1 MAPSEFKNSALTIPM
16 TSLTLYMT
24 EHCALCEE
32 VLDMLFAMPAMQ
44 GITLNTVDIALN
56 DSLVE
61 AYGVRIPVLKVGDAE
76 LGAPIDAQTLQT
88 WLQHNC
94 Q

>member
-24 EHCALCEE
+24 EHCALCED

-56 DSLVE
+56 DALVE

>member
-1 MAPSEFKNSALTIPM
+1 M

-44 GITLNTVDIALN
+44 GITLKTVDIVLN
-56 DSLVE
+56 DALVE

-76 LGAPIDAQTLQT
+76 LSAPIDAQTLQT
-88 WLQHNC
+88 WLRHNC

>member
-24 EHCALCEE
+24 DHCALCEE

-56 DSLVE
+56 DALVE

>member
-1 MAPSEFKNSALTIPM
+1 M
-16 TSLTLYMT
+16 TSLTLFMT

-32 VLDMLFAMPAMQ
+32 VLDMLFTMPAMQ

-56 DSLVE
+56 DALVE
-61 AYGVRIPVLKVGDAE
+61 EYGTRIPVLKLGDAE
-76 LGAPIDAQTLQT
+76 LSAPIDTKTLQN
-88 WLQHNC
+88 WLQLNC

>member
-1 MAPSEFKNSALTIPM
+1 MAPSAFANSTLTIPM

-44 GITLNTVDIALN
+44 GITLNTIDIAMN
-56 DSLVE
+56 DALVE

-76 LGAPIDAQTLQT
+76 LGAPIDAQTLQA

>member
-1 MAPSEFKNSALTIPM
+1 MA
-16 TSLTLYMT
+16 SLTLYMT

-56 DSLVE
+56 DALVE

>member
-1 MAPSEFKNSALTIPM
+1 MPM

-56 DSLVE
+56 DALVE

>member
-1 MAPSEFKNSALTIPM
+1 M

-24 EHCALCEE
+24 DHCALCEE

-44 GITLNTVDIALN
+44 GITLHTVDIALN
-56 DSLVE
+56 DALVQ

-76 LGAPIDAQTLQT
+76 LGAPLDAQTLQT
-88 WLQHNC
+88 WLQDNC